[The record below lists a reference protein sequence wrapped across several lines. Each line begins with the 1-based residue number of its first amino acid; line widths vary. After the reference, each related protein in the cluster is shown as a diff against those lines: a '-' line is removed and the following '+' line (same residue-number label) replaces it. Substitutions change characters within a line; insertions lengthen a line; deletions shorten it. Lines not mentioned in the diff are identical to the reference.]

1 MSEMSLLF
9 LLRMLIMFRA
19 HTVAGSL
26 IQVNLYLKIEWND
39 LTRSISCRLKAY
51 TTLQKYSK

>member
-19 HTVAGSL
+19 HTVAESL
-26 IQVNLYLKIEWND
+26 IQVNLYLKIECKKFKSLN
-39 LTRSISCRLKAY
+39 
-51 TTLQKYSK
+51 

>member
-9 LLRMLIMFRA
+9 PLRMLIMFRV

-26 IQVNLYLKIEWND
+26 IQVNLYLKLNGPI
-39 LTRSISCRLKAY
+39 LISQLAAA
-51 TTLQKYSK
+51 